1 MGTAIH
7 IDNVSKKLG
16 KRQVLKNVT
25 FDVNTGDIF
34 GYLGPNGAGK
44 TTTIRIILG
53 LLEADSGKLN
63 VLGQDIRLASTRM
76 KIGFALDPDG
86 LYGTM
91 TAVENLKYY
100 ADIYNVSN
108 SSERID
114 KVLDM
119 VGLSDRAGDRAGTYS
134 KGMRQRL
141 SLARAMVHNPEVL
154 VLDEPTAGVDPT
166 GQIEIR
172 KILLD
177 IARVE
182 KKTVLLSSHNL
193 DEVQRICNRIALID
207 RGEIKMYGELKDLR
221 KKMGRSSIVVEVSS
235 AISESLIESLK
246 KQPQLGFF
254 DYSSNSLFFESGEGA
269 AEVSDIISYLGS
281 QGAKIEKVGRREAS
295 LEDLYSTILKEAE
308 KADE

>member
-1 MGTAIH
+1 MDTAIH

-16 KRQVLKNVT
+16 KRQVLKGVT
-25 FDVNTGDIF
+25 FDVQTGDIF

-44 TTTIRIILG
+44 TTTIRILLG
-53 LLEADSGKLN
+53 LLEADSGELN
-63 VLGQDIRLASTRM
+63 ILGQDIRLASTRM
-76 KIGFALDPDG
+76 KIGFSLDPDG

-91 TAVENLKYY
+91 TAVENLQYY
-100 ADIYNVSN
+100 ADIYDVSN
-108 SSERID
+108 SSERIG
-114 KVLDM
+114 KVLEL
-119 VGLSDRAGDRAGTYS
+119 VGLADRADDRAGTYS

-141 SLARAMVHNPEVL
+141 ALARAMVHNPEVL
-154 VLDEPTAGVDPT
+154 ILDEPTAGVDPT

-177 IARVE
+177 IARIE

-221 KKMGRSSIVVEVSS
+221 QKMGRSSIVVEVSS
-235 AISESLIESLK
+235 SISESLIDNLK
-246 KQPQLGFF
+246 QKPELGFF
-254 DYSSNSLFFESGEGA
+254 DSNSNSLFFESSEGA
-269 AEVSDIISYLGS
+269 AEVSDIINHLAG
-281 QGAKIEKVGRREAS
+281 QGVKIEKVGRREAS

-308 KADE
+308 KDNE

>member
-1 MGTAIH
+1 MSIAIH
-7 IDNVSKKLG
+7 IDNISKKLG
-16 KRQVLKNVT
+16 TREVLKGVT
-25 FDVNTGDIF
+25 FDVETGDIF

-44 TTTIRIILG
+44 TTTIRVLLG
-53 LLEADSGKLN
+53 LLQADSGELS
-63 VLGQDIRLASTRM
+63 VLGQDIRLAATRM
-76 KIGFALDPDG
+76 KVGFALDPDG
-86 LYGTM
+86 LYNTM

-100 ADIYNVSN
+100 ADIYDVADSGK
-108 SSERID
+108 RID
-114 KVLDM
+114 RVLSL
-119 VGLSDRAGDRAGTYS
+119 VGLSDRAGDRVGTYS

-154 VLDEPTAGVDPT
+154 ILDEPTAGVDPT

-207 RGEIKMYGELKDLR
+207 RGEIKMYGELEDLR
-221 KKMGRSSIVVEVSS
+221 EKMGRSSIVVEVSS
-235 AISESLIESLK
+235 TISDSLLEGLK

-254 DYSSNSLFFESGEGA
+254 DSSDKSLFFDSGEGS
-269 AEVSDIISYLGS
+269 AEVSDIIGYLAG
-281 QGAKIEKVGRREAS
+281 QGVKIERVGRREAS

-308 KADE
+308 EE